1 MDSRITAF
9 HHLMAL
15 ASSATNPLGLTMPGP
30 RTQYARCAA
39 VQYFCGLVQVVVLP
53 LVALT
58 LWQQQQVTG
67 QQRALGECACGLLL

>member
-1 MDSRITAF
+1 MDLRITAF
-9 HHLMAL
+9 YNAMTL
-15 ASSATNPLGLTMPGP
+15 ASSATNSLGLTVPVP

-39 VQYFCGLVQVVVLP
+39 VQYFCGLVQLVVLP

-58 LWQQQQVTG
+58 LWQQQVIG